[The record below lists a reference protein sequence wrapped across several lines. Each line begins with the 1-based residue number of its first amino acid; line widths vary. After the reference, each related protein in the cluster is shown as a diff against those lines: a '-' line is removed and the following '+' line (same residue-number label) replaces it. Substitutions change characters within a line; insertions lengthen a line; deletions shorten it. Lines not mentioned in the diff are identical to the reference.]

1 MGATT
6 RQYQPEGLD
15 LNGSQY
21 TVEQTGTD
29 GHRRPEYEATDAAGE
44 TVFSATYEMYQT
56 NDSFAFFDA
65 DGEEIVTVTATGAL
79 DIAGDYTLTD
89 TQTGQELVVLENDF
103 SLLRDTWRIRDADD
117 GSVLA
122 ELTSRG
128 GVATLARKLLPFG
141 SWLGHEYTIGDPDG
155 DAVGSIESG
164 FGIFDE
170 YEVTIADT
178 SSVPLVAVVA
188 GVAVIDGI
196 QAN

>member
-6 RQYQPEGLD
+6 RQYQPETLA
-15 LNGSQY
+15 LSGSQY

-29 GHRRPEYEATDAAGE
+29 ENMRPEYEATDAAGE

-56 NDSFAFFDA
+56 KDSFAFFDG
-65 DGEEIVTVTATGAL
+65 DGEEIVTVTATSAL
-79 DIAGDYTLTD
+79 DMAGDYTLTD
-89 TQTGQELVVLENDF
+89 TQTGQDLVVLENDF

-128 GVATLARKLLPFG
+128 GVATVARTLLPFG
-141 SWLGHEYTIGDPDG
+141 RWLGHEYTIADRDG
-155 DAVGSIESG
+155 EAAGTIESG
-164 FGIFDE
+164 FGILDE

-178 SSVPLVAVVA
+178 SSVPQVPVVV